1 MNLKYSYLIIL
12 AVTLLFLNACNEP
25 APKTETP
32 VVEQKEFPAFFQKV
46 LDAHGGLETW
56 NKMNTLKFSSTRK
69 VPTTNYSI
77 DLKSRKE
84 IIEAE
89 GKYTLGNDGKTV
101 WVSPARDSF
110 PGKNPRFMKNL
121 TFYFV
126 AIPFV
131 LADNGVNLEDLGSKE
146 VNYRKY
152 NVIKVTFGEGVGD
165 ASEDQYVLYVNPNT
179 NKIDFIN
186 YSVTYFDKTKATK
199 YNALKYEWQN
209 VNGLLFPEKYI
220 GYKWE
225 NEQLGEIRYESPFE
239 KVSFSEEKMNDSTF
253 LIPEGA
259 WVEN

>member
-1 MNLKYSYLIIL
+1 MKFNYIYLIVL
-12 AVTLLFLNACNEP
+12 AATFLSINACNEP
-25 APKTETP
+25 TSKTETTT
-32 VVEQKEFPAFFQKV
+32 VEQKEFPAFFQKV

-56 NKMNTLKFSSTRK
+56 NKMNTLKFSSTRRA
-69 VPTTNYSI
+69 PITNYTI
-77 DLKSRKE
+77 DLKNRKE

-131 LADNGVNLEDLGSKE
+131 LADEGVNLTDLGSKE
-146 VNYRKY
+146 VNDRKY
-152 NVIKVTFGEGVGD
+152 NVIKATFGEGVGD
-165 ASEDQYVLYVNPNT
+165 ASEDQYLLYINPNT
-179 NKIDFIN
+179 DKIDFIN

-225 NEQLGEIRYESPFE
+225 NEELGEIRYESPFE
-239 KVSFSEEKMNDSTF
+239 KVSFSEEKMEETIFD
-253 LIPEGA
+253 IPEGA

>member
-1 MNLKYSYLIIL
+1 MKSKYLYIIIL
-12 AVTLLFLNACNEP
+12 TVTLLFLAACNQS

-32 VVEQKEFPAFFQKV
+32 VVEQKAFPEFFQKV

-56 NKMNTLKFSSTRK
+56 NKMNTLKFTSTRST
-69 VPTTNYSI
+69 PATNYSI

-84 IIEAE
+84 IIEVK
-89 GKYTLGNDGKTV
+89 GKYTLGNDGETV

-121 TFYFV
+121 VFYFV

-131 LADNGVNLEDLGSKE
+131 LTDEGVVLADLGSKE
-146 VNYRKY
+146 VNGREY
-152 NVIKVTFGEGVGD
+152 NVIKVTFEEGVGD

-186 YSVTYFDKTKATK
+186 YSVTYFDKTKATQ
-199 YNALKYEWQN
+199 YNALKYEWRN
-209 VNGLLFPEKYI
+209 VNGLLFPEKYV

-225 NEQLGEIRYESPFE
+225 NEQLGEVRYESPFE
-239 KVSFSEEKMNDSTF
+239 NISFSAEKMADSTF
-253 LIPEGA
+253 AIPAGA

>member
-1 MNLKYSYLIIL
+1 MKLKSLYFLGLAITALI
-12 AVTLLFLNACNEP
+12 LNACSEP
-25 APKTETP
+25 ASKTEDP
-32 VVEQKEFPAFFQKV
+32 VVAKKEFSEFFQKV

-56 NKMNTLKFSSTRK
+56 NKMNTLKFSSTRIE
-69 VPTTNYSI
+69 PTTNYTI

-89 GKYTLGNDGKTV
+89 GKYTLGNNGETV

-131 LADNGVNLEDLGSKE
+131 LADDGVNLEDLGSKE
-146 VNYRKY
+146 VGGRKY
-152 NVIKVTFGEGVGD
+152 NVIKATFGEGVGD
-165 ASEDQYVLYVNPNT
+165 ASEDQYLLYVNPNT
-179 NKIDFIN
+179 NKIDLIN

-199 YNALKYEWQN
+199 YNAIKYEWQN

-225 NEQLGEIRYESPFE
+225 NEQLGEMRYEAPFE
-239 KVSFSEEKMNDSTF
+239 NVSFSEEKMEDTIF
-253 LIPEGA
+253 EIPEGA